1 MEMNNMENKKILIAD
16 DHVLFN
22 DGIKGMLVGEKGF
35 EVIEQVFSGDKL
47 IEQLAITK
55 PDIVLLDINMPGKT
69 GLELAEIL
77 GKQYPDISVIMLSMY
92 SDKRFVQECKRMK
105 VKAYVLKNASKDKL
119 ITAIKSVINGEMYYD
134 SALEEH
140 KNRHQDDEFIR
151 KFSLTKRELEIIRLV
166 KENHTAQ
173 DIANILFLSVF
184 TVETHRRNINL
195 KLGIKNTVG
204 LINFAAEHGI

>member
-1 MEMNNMENKKILIAD
+1 MEMNNITKISILIAD

-22 DGIKGMLVGEKGF
+22 DGIKGMLASENSF
-35 EVIEQVFSGDKL
+35 EVIAQVFSGDKL
-47 IEQLAITK
+47 IEQLAIKK
-55 PDIVLLDINMPGKT
+55 PTIVLLDINMPGKT

-77 GKQYPDISVIMLSMY
+77 AKQYPDIAVIMLSMY
-92 SDKRFVQECKRMK
+92 SDKRFVQECKRMR
-105 VKAYVLKNASKDKL
+105 VKGYVLKNASKKKL
-119 ITAIKSVINGEMYYD
+119 ITAIRSVAKGETYYD
-134 SALEEH
+134 PVLEEH
-140 KNRHQDDEFIR
+140 KNKHQDDEFIR

>member
-1 MEMNNMENKKILIAD
+1 MEMNNRTKTSILIAD

-22 DGIKGMLVGEKGF
+22 DGIKGMLAGENGF
-35 EVIEQVFSGDKL
+35 EVIAQVFSGDRL
-47 IEQLAITK
+47 IEQLAIKK
-55 PDIVLLDINMPGKT
+55 PTIILLDINMPGKT
-69 GLELAEIL
+69 GLELVEIL
-77 GKQYPDISVIMLSMY
+77 AKQYPSIAVIMLSMY

-105 VKAYVLKNASKDKL
+105 VKGYVLKNASKEKL
-119 ITAIKSVINGEMYYD
+119 ITAIQSVANGETYYD
-134 SALEEH
+134 PVLEEH
-140 KNRHQDDEFIR
+140 KNKHQDDEFIR

>member
-1 MEMNNMENKKILIAD
+1 MEMNNITKISILIAD

-22 DGIKGMLVGEKGF
+22 DGIKGMLASENSF
-35 EVIEQVFSGDKL
+35 EVIAQVFSGDKL
-47 IEQLAITK
+47 IEQLAIKK
-55 PDIVLLDINMPGKT
+55 PTIVLLDINMPGKT

-77 GKQYPDISVIMLSMY
+77 AKQYPDIAVIMLSMY
-92 SDKRFVQECKRMK
+92 SDKRFVQECKRMR
-105 VKAYVLKNASKDKL
+105 VKGYVLKNASKEKL
-119 ITAIKSVINGEMYYD
+119 ITAIRSVAKGETYYD
-134 SALEEH
+134 PVLEEH
-140 KNRHQDDEFIR
+140 KNKHQDDEFIR

>member
-1 MEMNNMENKKILIAD
+1 MEMNNRTKTSILIAD

-22 DGIKGMLVGEKGF
+22 DGIKGMLAGENGF
-35 EVIEQVFSGDKL
+35 EVIAQVFSGDRL
-47 IEQLAITK
+47 IEQLAIKK
-55 PDIVLLDINMPGKT
+55 PTIILLDINMPGKT

-77 GKQYPDISVIMLSMY
+77 AKQYPDIAVIMLSMY
-92 SDKRFVQECKRMK
+92 SDKRFVQECKRMR
-105 VKAYVLKNASKDKL
+105 VKGYVLKNASKEKL
-119 ITAIKSVINGEMYYD
+119 ITAIRSVAKGETYYD
-134 SALEEH
+134 PVLEEH
-140 KNRHQDDEFIR
+140 KNKHQDDEFIR